1 MYIRKA
7 ASPTPC
13 ESLWEALGLGEKVLK
28 KPFHIAAVGSGFAEI
43 KRDHVILLVG
53 FAERPEEIDRKRA
66 EAAKQRAGAFCSA
79 AAHDSY
85 AASGKG
91 RRTHRQGGGC
101 D

>member
-1 MYIRKA
+1 MYIRKT

-28 KPFHIAAVGSGFAEI
+28 KPFHIAAVGSGG
-43 KRDHVILLVG
+43 KTTLLYTL
-53 FAERPEEIDRKRA
+53 AR
-66 EAAKQRAGAFCSA
+66 EAREPGAFCSA

>member
-28 KPFHIAAVGSGFAEI
+28 KPFHIAAVGSGG
-43 KRDHVILLVG
+43 KTTLLYTL
-53 FAERPEEIDRKRA
+53 AREARERGLSVLLP
-66 EAAKQRAGAFCSA
+66 
-79 AAHDSY
+79 HDSY

>member
-1 MYIRKA
+1 MYIRKT

-28 KPFHIAAVGSGFAEI
+28 KPFHIAAVGSGG
-43 KRDHVILLVG
+43 KTTLLYTL
-53 FAERPEEIDRKRA
+53 AREARERGLSVLLLPT
-66 EAAKQRAGAFCSA
+66 
-79 AAHDSY
+79 DSY

>member
-28 KPFHIAAVGSGFAEI
+28 KPFHIAAVGSGG
-43 KRDHVILLVG
+43 KTTLLYTLG
-53 FAERPEEIDRKRA
+53 PGSPG
-66 EAAKQRAGAFCSA
+66 AGAFCSA

>member
-13 ESLWEALGLGEKVLK
+13 ESLWEALGLGEKELK
-28 KPFHIAAVGSGFAEI
+28 KPFHIAAVGSRRE
-43 KRDHVILLVG
+43 DHSSLYTG
-53 FAERPEEIDRKRA
+53 PGSPG
-66 EAAKQRAGAFCSA
+66 AGAFCSA